1 MLKKNLKIEFSGQC
15 FFSPEDGLKNIS
27 NPANDSILLIII

>member
-1 MLKKNLKIEFSGQC
+1 MLKKNLKIEFSAL
-15 FFSPEDGLKNIS
+15 FFLSLEDGLKMIS